1 MIYELR
7 TYTLKPGTVPEFLEL
22 FDKEMKPIITK
33 YLNLVG
39 YWYTEI
45 GELNQVVHLWASE
58 DLEQRAKQREQFVQ
72 RPQHCQSP
80 DENPDSTGTPG
91 KQNPRASLFLAPQVD
106 NRIEARSAGLY
117 SGQPAQ
123 TVSTNSPSGG
133 TLSSLN
139 INWTTVVSSRLV
151 FRPRPPAG
159 HPVPAE

>member
-58 DLEQRAKQREQFVQ
+58 DLEQRAKQWEQLFKDPNIAKVLTNIRTLQ
-72 RPQHCQSP
+72 VHQ
-80 DENPDSTGTPG
+80 EN
-91 KQNPRASLFLAPQVD
+91 KIL
-106 NRIEARSAGLY
+106 
-117 SGQPAQ
+117 
-123 TVSTNSPSGG
+123 
-133 TLSSLN
+133 
-139 INWTTVVSSRLV
+139 
-151 FRPRPPAG
+151 
-159 HPVPAE
+159 VPASFSTLK

>member
-58 DLEQRAKQREQFVQ
+58 DLEQRAKQREQLFKDPNIAKVLTKIRTLQ
-72 RPQHCQSP
+72 VHQ
-80 DENPDSTGTPG
+80 EN
-91 KQNPRASLFLAPQVD
+91 KIL
-106 NRIEARSAGLY
+106 
-117 SGQPAQ
+117 
-123 TVSTNSPSGG
+123 
-133 TLSSLN
+133 
-139 INWTTVVSSRLV
+139 
-151 FRPRPPAG
+151 
-159 HPVPAE
+159 VPASFSPLK

>member
-58 DLEQRAKQREQFVQ
+58 DLEQRAKQREQLFKDPNIAKVLTEIRTLQ
-72 RPQHCQSP
+72 VHQ
-80 DENPDSTGTPG
+80 EN
-91 KQNPRASLFLAPQVD
+91 KIL
-106 NRIEARSAGLY
+106 
-117 SGQPAQ
+117 
-123 TVSTNSPSGG
+123 
-133 TLSSLN
+133 
-139 INWTTVVSSRLV
+139 
-151 FRPRPPAG
+151 
-159 HPVPAE
+159 VPASFLPLK